1 MSAAVIQSPPH
12 SATAGPWGPL
22 ADGLIGDTPQRGAMN
37 ERNPAQRWREIDRL
51 LDRALDLPIADR
63 AAFIERECATD
74 TGLREEVMRLVAQLE
89 TRGDVFDIDTT
100 GPAAQESPEL
110 PAGHRIGAYRVLSL
124 LGRGGMGEVYLAE
137 RADGQLEQSVAL
149 KLLRLD
155 ATGHAGRFLDERQI
169 LARLEHPAIARL
181 YDAGITTD
189 ERPYMVMECV
199 RGVPVTQWCL
209 QRHSALDERLQ
220 LFLRICDAVAY
231 AHRNLVIHRDL
242 KPGNIFVTE
251 TGEVKLLD
259 FGVAKR
265 MSQADANAT
274 RATPVTLSYAAP
286 EQLQQGRMTTATDV
300 YALGVLLFELLTG
313 KPPWRTHR
321 FPLAIAVEKLL
332 HEEPPLASVTAAN
345 KPLSGVP
352 VHRIAG
358 DLDAMIAKALRKD
371 PSDRYPTVTDFA
383 QDVRRHLRGE
393 PIAARDGAVMYVF
406 GRFLKR
412 HRWAVASALSLIV
425 VLAGGLAGTAWQAR
439 EAARERD
446 IARTEAARSDAVRDY
461 LMLMFR
467 DAAEEK
473 GEGELTAKQVLERSA
488 SQLMAKSAG
497 DQSAQRL
504 EIFQTLG
511 ELYAAID
518 DYEGAA
524 PIFRHY
530 LATAGA
536 GADPALRAEIR
547 HNLAIAEFRLGNA
560 AEARKQLQLA
570 QTFWGT
576 DPRRYRESLASSR
589 VVQSQ
594 LERDSGDIDGAIAT
608 LQAGLAE
615 RIAISGRSHR
625 ETAYALNA
633 LGLAQM
639 NAGQLQDADR
649 TLGEATQ
656 IMRALGK
663 EESANTLTMISNQ
676 AVIAAMLGD
685 TARAEPLFVKAVQL
699 RRQLYGR
706 SAALAALQQNLG
718 RLMVRS
724 GRVAEAKPLLE
735 DALAMSREFTGEKS
749 ALSLT
754 IMLSVAEARIALA
767 EAAAEVSLQD
777 ALKAIAA
784 QHDDKHVL
792 YARGEQLL
800 ARLRIQQ
807 GRHAEAAKAIDSS
820 ERKLAALGKA
830 GAAYLPEISAL
841 RAQLKTAE
849 VPRSGI

>member
-1 MSAAVIQSPPH
+1 MDDQDP
-12 SATAGPWGPL
+12 T
-22 ADGLIGDTPQRGAMN
+22 R
-37 ERNPAQRWREIDRL
+37 RWRLIDQL
-51 LDRALDLPIADR
+51 LERALDLPPADR
-63 AAFIERECATD
+63 SVFIERACAND
-74 TGLREEVMRLVAQLE
+74 PMLRDEALRLVAQLD
-89 TRGDVFDIDTT
+89 TRGDVLDLEN
-100 GPAAQESPEL
+100 AAADAQGSGEL
-110 PAGHRIGAYRVLSL
+110 PAGHRVGAYRVLSL

-137 RADGQLEQSVAL
+137 RADGQLEHSVAL

-155 ATGHAGRFLDERQI
+155 ATGHAGRFIDERQI

-181 YDAGITTD
+181 YDAGVTPD
-189 ERPYMVMECV
+189 DRPYMVMEYV
-199 RGVPVTQWCL
+199 RGMSVTQWCT
-209 QRHSALDERLQ
+209 QHGVGLDERLQ

-251 TGEVKLLD
+251 AGEVKLLD

-265 MSQADANAT
+265 MSQVETNAT
-274 RATPVTLSYAAP
+274 QSTPMTLSYAAP

-300 YALGVLLFELLTG
+300 YALGVLLFELLSG
-313 KPPWRTHR
+313 KLPWSTHR
-321 FPLAIAVEKLL
+321 FPLAVAVDKLL
-332 HEEPPLASVTAAN
+332 HEQAPQPSASAAAN
-345 KPLSGVP
+345 PGPAVP
-352 VHRIAG
+352 AERIAG
-358 DLDAMIAKALRKD
+358 DLDAMVAKALRKD
-371 PSDRYPTVTDFA
+371 PTERYGTVEDFA

-393 PIAARDGAVMYVF
+393 PISARDDSVIYVL
-406 GRFLKR
+406 GKFLLR
-412 HRWAVASALSLIV
+412 HRWSVASAVSLLIV
-425 VLAGGLAGTAWQAR
+425 LAAGLAGTAWQAR

-446 IARTEAARSDAVRDY
+446 IARTEATRSDAVRDY

-467 DAAEEK
+467 EAAEEK

-488 SQLMAKSAG
+488 SQLMAKPAG
-497 DQSAQRL
+497 AAAQRL
-504 EIFQTLG
+504 EVFQALG

-536 GADPALRAEIR
+536 GADPALRAEIQ

-560 AEARKQLQLA
+560 AEARRQLGQA
-570 QTFWGT
+570 QAFWHA
-576 DPRRYRESLASSR
+576 DARRYRESLASSR
-589 VVQSQ
+589 VIQSQ
-594 LERDSGDIDGAIAT
+594 LERDAGNVDGAIRT
-608 LQAGLAE
+608 LREGLAE
-615 RIAISGRSHR
+615 RIAISGRGHR

-649 TLGEATQ
+649 TLAEATQ

-663 EESANTLTMISNQ
+663 EDSGNTLTMISNQ

-685 TARAEPLFVKAVQL
+685 SARAEPLFVKAVQL

-724 GRVAEAKPLLE
+724 GRVAEAQPLLE

-749 ALSLT
+749 PMSLT

-767 EAAAEVSLQD
+767 GEAAESSLQD
-777 ALKAIAA
+777 ALRAIAA
-784 QHDDKHVL
+784 QYDDKHIL

-800 ARLRIQQ
+800 ARLRIRQ
-807 GRHAEAAKAIDSS
+807 GRPVEAINAIDSS
-820 ERKLAALGKA
+820 ERKLTALGKA
-830 GAAYLPEISAL
+830 GAAYLPEISVL
-841 RAQLKTAE
+841 REQLQAAE
-849 VPRSGI
+849 RARRGT